1 MNSPEFVACCQ
12 AELTLMRQL
21 CAFLVEEQRA
31 LLALDATALLRLS
44 TQKEMLLA
52 ELAALAA
59 PRLAMQV
66 AASLDTPDAL
76 NLWLSGDEA
85 ARRAWLAL
93 ESELTRARVYND
105 MNATL
110 ASERGVMAE
119 ALLETLSSAVRQNEG
134 YGRSGRVP
142 DKLSGSRRLGS
153 A

>member
-1 MNSPEFVACCQ
+1 
-12 AELTLMRQL
+12 MRQL
-21 CAFLVEEQRA
+21 CAYLVEEQRA
-31 LLALDATALLRLS
+31 LLALDAAALLRLA
-44 TQKEMLLA
+44 TQKETMLA

-59 PRLAMQV
+59 PRLAMQA
-66 AASLDTPDAL
+66 AASLDTPDTL
-76 NLWLSGDEA
+76 HLWLSGCDA
-85 ARRAWLAL
+85 ARSAWLTL
-93 ESELTRARVYND
+93 EAELTRARVYND

-119 ALLETLSSAVRQNEG
+119 ALLETLSSAVRQSEG